1 MSLLFV
7 DIDRFKA
14 INDTLGHDAGDRVL
28 REVAAFLL
36 SHIREADYVF
46 RWGGD
51 EFLVLLSCGEEEAAA
66 RGASLQSEF
75 GRYAAAASLPPGV
88 GLSIGCAEVD
98 DKAENVMALIK
109 RADERMYENKRLL
122 RRTRPSSAPSAGAVM
137 PTRASGK
144 R

>member
-51 EFLVLLSCGEEEAAA
+51 EFLVLLSCGEEEAGA

-122 RRTRPSSAPSAGAVM
+122 RRSRPSSPSSAAAL
-137 PTRASGK
+137 PTRANGT